1 MRCLFVNH
9 QPGELDW
16 VIGVRDAEMYHAVAS
31 TSSPE
36 TIHEHTDVAGGDA
49 LLANQHVGALAYLIP
64 FR

>member
-36 TIHEHTDVAGGDA
+36 TIHEHTDVAGGNA
-49 LLANQHVGALAYLIP
+49 LLANQHVGAIAYLIP